1 MTSVMKIPLFPL
13 DAVLFPGAPLP
24 LHIFEDRYREMI
36 ADCLDGGSVFGVVRA
51 QREGLAVVGCTAHI
65 VRILERYPDG
75 RLDILCE
82 GVERFEIE
90 MLDNSRAFLQAEVDL
105 LPDQAEDSARRDR
118 EECLGLHYEALGLAG
133 VDSPHAFVDLDHPIS
148 FQLAGSIP
156 ADLAFKQELL
166 CLRSDAE
173 RTLRLLAF
181 YRAILPK
188 LRRSVQAAHGASH
201 NGHVM

>member
-1 MTSVMKIPLFPL
+1 MTAVMRISLFPL

-36 ADCLDGGSVFGVVRA
+36 AECLDDGSVFGVVRA
-51 QREGLAVVGCTAHI
+51 QREGLAVIGCTAHI

-90 MLDNSRAFLQAEVDL
+90 MLDNSRAFLQAEVDV
-105 LPDQAEDSARRDR
+105 LPDRAESANRRDR
-118 EECLGLHYEALGLAG
+118 EECLALHYEALELAG
-133 VDSPHAFVDLDHPIS
+133 VASPHTFVDLDHPIS
-148 FQLAGSIP
+148 FQLAGSLP

-166 CLRSDAE
+166 SLRSDAE
-173 RTLRLLAF
+173 RTLRLIDF
-181 YRAILPK
+181 YRAILHK
-188 LRRSVQAAHGASH
+188 LRRGAQAALGASH